1 MQGRLPVFRNG
12 SKNHGLTVMG
22 PAKGQSMSRNLYF
35 LSLFAIHGKKARAGI
50 RSAIWIKAQDRV
62 PLSFGRKDDIIHD
75 PIIAIIDNLLTRC
88 RVFSPHIGIEDVV
101 SKFDAPG
108 FQFIRWVR
116 LLKPNMDIGR
126 REGPA
131 QDMIPFIRRQ
141 DALCVKGKP
150 QIGLYRN
157 HHDGNFY
164 RPVRL

>member
-101 SKFDAPG
+101 SKFDAS
-108 FQFIRWVR
+108 
-116 LLKPNMDIGR
+116 
-126 REGPA
+126 
-131 QDMIPFIRRQ
+131 
-141 DALCVKGKP
+141 
-150 QIGLYRN
+150 
-157 HHDGNFY
+157 
-164 RPVRL
+164 